1 MATQRLNLPVAL
13 LAVAMAATA
22 AMILVLTSGF
32 TFLQDTWDF
41 LIARQELSVD
51 SLLTPHNEH
60 LVAVPA
66 LITWVQ
72 IELFGMSNALP
83 EYLILIAFLLGT
95 AGLFYVY
102 VERRVGPWLALFAT
116 LLLLGFGPGWEALL
130 WPFEITFVGPVFF
143 GIAAL
148 LALEREDRRGD
159 LAACAFLVLGLGFSG
174 LGVPFAVG
182 AAAAIL
188 VGRREDWLRRSY
200 VVVVPAVLFILWY
213 LGWGREAQ
221 TFLTVENVLESPRFV
236 AEAIASVTGALVGL
250 GTDPITG
257 VTDPIWGRALLVAL
271 VVVLLLRHLRRPI
284 LSPGLWPVAAA
295 AAANWTLMAFN
306 AAPGRAPFS
315 SRYLWVG
322 AVFLLMILANLVRDT
337 EPSRRTLAV
346 LGALTI
352 LALGPNLVVL
362 AQGRNTLE
370 MQSILTQADTA
381 AIEIARDS
389 VEPDFQ
395 LTPDIAGTPTLV
407 NVYAGP
413 YLEAV
418 DEHDSPAY
426 TESELLEAPDYARRY
441 VDLIVS
447 QALPLSTILERGAY
461 SPAGGGGTCVEV
473 SGPRQVGIAID
484 PGSSTQIEVP
494 SGPAADVKLRRFA
507 TGEFPVSTVDAPGGS
522 RLILKVPRDHS
533 PRPWRLRVE
542 APQGARVCPA

>member
-1 MATQRLNLPVAL
+1 MERQRLNLPVVL

-32 TFLQDTWDF
+32 TFLQDSWDF
-41 LIARQELSVD
+41 LIARQDLTVD

-72 IELFGMSNALP
+72 IELFGMSSALP

-159 LAACAFLVLGLGFSG
+159 LAACVFLVLGLGFSG

-182 AAAAIL
+182 AAVAIL
-188 VGRREDWLRRSY
+188 LGRREDWLRRAY
-200 VVVVPAVLFILWY
+200 VVVVPALLFIVWW
-213 LGWGREAQ
+213 LGWGRDAETHVTFENILEA
-221 TFLTVENVLESPRFV
+221 PRFV
-236 AEAIASVTGALVGL
+236 AEAVAAVTGALVGL
-250 GTDPITG
+250 GTDPITS
-257 VTDPIWGRALLVAL
+257 VTDPVWGRALLVAL
-271 VVVLLLRHLRRPI
+271 VVVLVLRHLRRPI
-284 LSPGLWPVAAA
+284 LSPGLWPIAAA
-295 AAANWTLMAFN
+295 AAANWALMAFN

-315 SRYLWVG
+315 SRYLYVG
-322 AVFLLMILANLVRDT
+322 AVFLLMILANLLRDS

-346 LGALTI
+346 LGALTV

-370 MQSILTQADTA
+370 TQSVLTRADTA
-381 AIEIARDS
+381 AIEIARKH

-418 DEHDSPAY
+418 DEHGSPAY
-426 TESELLEAPDYARRY
+426 SEAELRDAPDFAGRY
-441 VDLIVS
+441 VDLILS
-447 QALPLSTILERGAY
+447 QALPLSTTVERGGY
-461 SPAGGGGTCVEV
+461 TPAGTGGRCVDA
-473 SGPRQVGIAID
+473 GGQAIAIG
-484 PGSSTQIEVP
+484 PGSTRIEVP
-494 SGPAADVKLRRFA
+494 PGGEADVSLRRFA
-507 TGEFPVSTVDAPGGS
+507 SGEFPVSTVAAPGGS
-522 RLILKVPRDHS
+522 LMVLEVPRDRS
-533 PRPWRLRVE
+533 SQPWRLRVE
-542 APQGARVCPA
+542 ATQGARVCPA